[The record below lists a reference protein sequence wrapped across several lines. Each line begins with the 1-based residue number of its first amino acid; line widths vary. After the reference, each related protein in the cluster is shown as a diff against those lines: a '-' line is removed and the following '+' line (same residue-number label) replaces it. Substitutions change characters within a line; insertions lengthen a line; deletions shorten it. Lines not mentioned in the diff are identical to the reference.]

1 MAETTAETTEA
12 TTEATPSTVVKV
24 EQGDEINGAAT
35 TTEQQQTIPAV
46 PEVTSTV
53 AEAAELVNED
63 PMETDEPAP
72 QEQPQTEQ
80 QQTEPVVDKME
91 E

>member
-1 MAETTAETTEA
+1 MALPQR
-12 TTEATPSTVVKV
+12 PSSSK
-24 EQGDEINGAAT
+24 
-35 TTEQQQTIPAV
+35 PYLL
-46 PEVTSTV
+46 PVT
-53 AEAAELVNED
+53 ED